1 MPVESNNNQSDS
13 NNTKENPLF
22 DALRR
27 EFVEKKDRG
36 NNKKKSDSVAIRS
49 DIADPTFCFVFI
61 VLRPSRLGGNEK
73 EKMIFIAARP
83 SR

>member
-36 NNKKKSDSVAIRS
+36 NNKKKA
-49 DIADPTFCFVFI
+49 T
-61 VLRPSRLGGNEK
+61 VLPFGLILRTQLSASFSSFYGQVDLEEMK
-73 EKMIFIAARP
+73 KKK
-83 SR
+83 